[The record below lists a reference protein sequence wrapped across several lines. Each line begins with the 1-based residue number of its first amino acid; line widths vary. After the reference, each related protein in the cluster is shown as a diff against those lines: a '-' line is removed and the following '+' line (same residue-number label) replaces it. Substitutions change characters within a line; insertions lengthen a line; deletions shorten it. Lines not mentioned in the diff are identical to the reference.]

1 MTNRYFMMASV
12 VVDDGLNTSSVSRE
26 PVSRALRTKRSAER
40 LDGHAEDVARTA
52 LGPDVL
58 RLRRVRLDLAPQPED
73 LHIDRAIVNLGAV
86 QAREIEQLLARQHPL
101 RRCAERLQQVQ
112 LAVAEIDAA
121 TLGRS
126 QPAAAEV
133 ELPAGEAIGAPLVAA
148 RQHLARG
155 LIAAQHGADAGEQL
169 ARTEGLNDVVV
180 GAELEAHY
188 PVGLVV
194 LAGDDDDRGRA
205 LLADLARKLH
215 AVLSGKAQV
224 EHHQVDSV
232 LAQRLRHFRP
242 VRHGGDSQVVP
253 TEIIANQLADRR
265 VVVDGKNV
273 RVHIVLSFRCER
285 LTSSSQ
291 SPSGLRIAS
300 AASGSSTYQ
309 APCSTSP
316 RSSPGCHATRPAT
329 NLACSGSV
337 SMTRSTTAAS
347 KAANSPGRTSKDL
360 APRLSRRCTRAKIAC
375 DS

>member
-1 MTNRYFMMASV
+1 M
-12 VVDDGLNTSSVSRE
+12 VDDGFDTSSTVAQARIAPIS
-26 PVSRALRTKRSAER
+26 PALRTKQSAER
-40 LDGHAEDVARTA
+40 LDGYAEDIAGTA
-52 LGPDVL
+52 LSPDVL

-73 LHIDRAIVNLGAV
+73 LHVDRAIVNLGAV

-101 RRCAERLQQVQ
+101 RRCAERLQQVY

-121 TLGRS
+121 TLWRS

-133 ELPAGEAIGAPLVAA
+133 ELPAGKAVGAPLVAA
-148 RQHLARG
+148 CQQQLARG
-155 LIAAQHGADAGEQL
+155 LITAQHGADAGEEL
-169 ARTEGLNDVVV
+169 ARAEGFHDVVV

-194 LAGDDDDRGRA
+194 LAGDDDDGSRA
-205 LLADLARKLH
+205 LLPELARQLH

-232 LAQRLRHFRP
+232 LAQHPCHFRP
-242 VRHGGDSQVVP
+242 VRDRGDAQVVP
-253 TEIIANQLADRR
+253 AKIIANQLADRR
-265 VVVDGKNV
+265 IVVDGEDV
-273 RVHIVLSFRCER
+273 RVHWRDFYIVLSILCER
-285 LTSSSQ
+285 LTSSSH
-291 SPSGLRIAS
+291 SPSGLRMTS

-309 APCSTSP
+309 TPFSTSL
-316 RSSPGCHATRPAT
+316 RNSPGCHATMPAT

-347 KAANSPGRTSKDL
+347 KAANNPGSTSNDL

>member
-1 MTNRYFMMASV
+1 M
-12 VVDDGLNTSSVSRE
+12 VDDGFDTSSTVAQARIAPIS
-26 PVSRALRTKRSAER
+26 PALRTKQSAER
-40 LDGHAEDVARTA
+40 LDGYAEDIAGTA

-101 RRCAERLQQVQ
+101 RRCAERLQQVY

-133 ELPAGEAIGAPLVAA
+133 ELPASKAIGAPLVAA
-148 RQHLARG
+148 CQQQLARG
-155 LIAAQHGADAGEQL
+155 LITAQHGADAGEQL
-169 ARTEGLNDVVV
+169 ARAEGLHDVVV

-194 LAGDDDDRGRA
+194 PAGDDDDWGRA
-205 LLADLARKLH
+205 LLPQLARQLH
-215 AVLSGKAQV
+215 AILSGEVQV
-224 EHHQVDSV
+224 EHDQVDGV
-232 LAQRLRHFRP
+232 LGQRLRHFHP
-242 VRHGGDSQVVP
+242 VRHRGDAQVVSA
-253 TEIIANQLADRR
+253 EIIRNQLAHRWI
-265 VVVDGKNV
+265 VVDGEDV
-273 RVHIVLSFRCER
+273 RVHIVLSIRCER

-291 SPSGLRIAS
+291 SPSGLRMTS

-309 APCSTSP
+309 APFSTSL
-316 RSSPGCHATRPAT
+316 RSSPGCHATMPAT

-337 SMTRSTTAAS
+337 SMTRSTTEAS
-347 KAANSPGRTSKDL
+347 
-360 APRLSRRCTRAKIAC
+360 
-375 DS
+375 

>member
-133 ELPAGEAIGAPLVAA
+133 ELPPSKAIGAPLVAA

-155 LIAAQHGADAGEQL
+155 LITAQHGADAGEQL
-169 ARTEGLNDVVV
+169 ARTEGLHDVVV

-194 LAGDDDDRGRA
+194 LTGDDDDRGCA
-205 LLADLARKLH
+205 FLPELARELH
-215 AVLSGKAQV
+215 AVLCGEAQV
-224 EHHQVDSV
+224 EHDQVDDV
-232 LAQRLRHFRP
+232 LDQHLRHLRP
-242 VRHGGDSQVVP
+242 GRHRGDSQVVP
-253 TEIIANQLADRR
+253 TEIIGNQRAHRR
-265 VVVDGKNV
+265 IVVDGEDV
-273 RVHIVLSFRCER
+273 RVHWRDVHMVLSIRCER

-291 SPSGLRIAS
+291 SPSGLRMTS

-309 APCSTSP
+309 APFSTSL
-316 RSSPGCHATRPAT
+316 RSSPACHATRPAT

-337 SMTRSTTAAS
+337 SMTRSTTEAS
-347 KAANSPGRTSKDL
+347 
-360 APRLSRRCTRAKIAC
+360 
-375 DS
+375 